1 MEKRRENKGSSDSEN
16 FQKEDVMR
24 KLKGMQ
30 ILVAVAVLT
39 GLVLG
44 AYYVT
49 AEERGRE
56 AISKEMEKAV
66 GLPMATGEVWQK
78 MTPDCKVS
86 FIWGLWHT
94 IAIEKYLMDKHPELK
109 RDNFSAKAAEG
120 MDKAPL
126 TINETVA
133 LIDKYYEANSD
144 QLDKP
149 VTGVLWAMAI
159 KPNLTVGING
169 RPLKP

>member
-1 MEKRRENKGSSDSEN
+1 MKKRRENKGSSDSEN

-78 MTPDCKVS
+78 MTLDCKVS

-133 LIDKYYEANSD
+133 LIDKYYEANPD

>member
-1 MEKRRENKGSSDSEN
+1 
-16 FQKEDVMR
+16 
-24 KLKGMQ
+24 
-30 ILVAVAVLT
+30 
-39 GLVLG
+39 
-44 AYYVT
+44 
-49 AEERGRE
+49 
-56 AISKEMEKAV
+56 
-66 GLPMATGEVWQK
+66 
-78 MTPDCKVS
+78 
-86 FIWGLWHT
+86 
-94 IAIEKYLMDKHPELK
+94 LMDKHPELK

-133 LIDKYYEANSD
+133 LIDKYYEANPD